1 VILYKYVPPKRID
14 ILQNGRI
21 AFSDP
26 RTFNDPFE
34 VSPVFAAD
42 DPEAIELAKKL
53 SIAGEDH
60 DVMRARIEKLQ
71 DDHGMKRL
79 VYENATNIVGVLS
92 LRAVPDSILMWA
104 HYTEKHTGF
113 AIGFDPGHPL

>member
-1 VILYKYVPPKRID
+1 MILYKYLPPERID
-14 ILQNGRI
+14 VLQKGVI

-53 SIAGEDH
+53 SLEGEDH
-60 DVMRARIEKLQ
+60 EAIHAEIDELQ
-71 DDHGMKRL
+71 QDHGIKRL
-79 VYENATNIVGVLS
+79 IYENATNIVGVLS
-92 LRAVPDSILMWA
+92 LRRLVPIIC
-104 HYTEKHTGF
+104 TN
-113 AIGFDPGHPL
+113 